1 MKEFYGICRVM
12 IGKKQAVQFM
22 KLGLTILLLSLLPL
36 PSVQATTPLDVLHWW
51 TSPGE
56 HRAAEVLRQDLLQH
70 SVIWQDH
77 AVPGGGGDSAMAVLK
92 AQVIAGSPP
101 DVAQIIGPN
110 IGEWAN
116 LGYLQPLDEWTA
128 DWPDDWHRTLDELTR
143 FNGERVAVP
152 ISIHRINWMWL
163 NPQVYQELGLSLPT
177 SWSQIMRDAET
188 LRAAGITP
196 LAHGG
201 QPWQVATLFETLL
214 LSVGGPEFYRD
225 YFVYRTPEA
234 LADSRVEEA
243 LHLLRDLKTL
253 MDDEMQNREWQEA
266 SRMVIEGEAAM
277 QIMGDWVKGE
287 FVAHSM
293 EAGQDFLC
301 MPVPGTAQ
309 HHLYSVDTFVFFQ
322 RQDDETRAA
331 QARFAEGI
339 MDSNTQRQ
347 FSLQK
352 GTIPARANVDL
363 SGFDDC
369 AQTSAHVFREAEATG
384 LLAPSMAHSM
394 ATSPGVESA
403 LFHVLHRFFRDDDIP
418 VTTAREQMARVLGAL
433 RDHE

>member
-1 MKEFYGICRVM
+1 
-12 IGKKQAVQFM
+12 
-22 KLGLTILLLSLLPL
+22 
-36 PSVQATTPLDVLHWW
+36 
-51 TSPGE
+51 
-56 HRAAEVLRQDLLQH
+56 
-70 SVIWQDH
+70 
-77 AVPGGGGDSAMAVLK
+77 
-92 AQVIAGSPP
+92 
-101 DVAQIIGPN
+101 
-110 IGEWAN
+110 
-116 LGYLQPLDEWTA
+116 
-128 DWPDDWHRTLDELTR
+128 
-143 FNGERVAVP
+143 
-152 ISIHRINWMWL
+152 
-163 NPQVYQELGLSLPT
+163 
-177 SWSQIMRDAET
+177 
-188 LRAAGITP
+188 
-196 LAHGG
+196 
-201 QPWQVATLFETLL
+201 
-214 LSVGGPEFYRD
+214 
-225 YFVYRTPEA
+225 
-234 LADSRVEEA
+234 
-243 LHLLRDLKTL
+243 
-253 MDDEMQNREWQEA
+253 
-266 SRMVIEGEAAM
+266 
-277 QIMGDWVKGE
+277 
-287 FVAHSM
+287 
-293 EAGQDFLC
+293 